1 MIHPFRQK
9 RAVASLNPLTILHP
23 LLKNCQFQEVWSLTF
38 GSTAQG
44 ESPQKKK
51 LKGTLPKLHFS
62 LSKSQ
67 SLKRPRGGKENL
79 FLSLLITKRTHVASE
94 KHSGKYAQ
102 KQAKKAPDPTP
113 SSLWVGD
120 DLWPP
125 PLSFADAAEPLLS
138 ATSFVLLL
146 ELPFSVRGNIL
157 FGCLVLLS
165 VLVRR
170 SGVEFHSFES
180 LLVGYIGDDD

>member
-1 MIHPFRQK
+1 MGLFH
-9 RAVASLNPLTILHP
+9 
-23 LLKNCQFQEVWSLTF
+23 SLTLF
-38 GSTAQG
+38 NFRKVHAEKRVKNDSDSSNAVIFHGA
-44 ESPQKKK
+44 
-51 LKGTLPKLHFS
+51 FS
-62 LSKSQ
+62 QNVPLGLRKSI
-67 SLKRPRGGKENL
+67 EN
-79 FLSLLITKRTHVASE
+79 RTHVASE

-125 PLSFADAAEPLLS
+125 PLSFADAVEPPLS

-180 LLVGYIGDDD
+180 LLVGYIRGDDWVSAL